1 MKKLILLFLLIPNLV
16 TAEEDSY
23 NLDLPPLTI
32 EEGLK
37 DVDSYVYKDCAK
49 IETPDGNY
57 WDCSE
62 GAKEKQLL
70 RKKEEAIE
78 EEETKLREKI
88 DSNKSKCEEIGFKKG
103 TKNFK
108 DCVVEL
114 M

>member
-1 MKKLILLFLLIPNLV
+1 MGDEEPCNLL
-16 TAEEDSY
+16 
-23 NLDLPPLTI
+23 PLTTP
-32 EEGLK
+32 EGRNCI
-37 DVDSYVYKDCAK
+37 YKDCAN
-49 IETPDGNY
+49 IETADGNY

-70 RKKEEAIE
+70 RKKEKTLE

-103 TKNFK
+103 TKKFK
-108 DCVVEL
+108 NCVVEL